1 MTSLSI
7 RVARPTD
14 GRAIADIYGP
24 YVRDT
29 AISFEADPPT
39 SEEMAA
45 RIAATLPT
53 HPYLVAHRQGALVGY
68 AYASAHRERAAY
80 RWSVDVTVYVS
91 QSERRTGVG
100 RALYTPLLGI
110 LRKQG
115 FRSAYAG
122 IALPNPGSIGLHEAM
137 GFQPVGTYKNVGYKH
152 GSWHSVEWWGLELNE
167 NDVGSEEPVPFSSPM
182 IQAALE
188 GRT

>member
-1 MTSLSI
+1 MKPPRI
-7 RVARPTD
+7 RVARRSD
-14 GRAIADIYGP
+14 SRSIAEIYGP

-39 SEEMAA
+39 GDEMAA

-53 HPYLVAHRQGALVGY
+53 YPYLVAHREGAVVGY
-68 AYASAHRERAAY
+68 AYASKHRERAAY

-100 RALYTPLLGI
+100 RALYTPLLFI

-152 GSWHSVEWWGLELNE
+152 GRWHSVGWWGLEFDN
-167 NDVGSEEPVPFSSPM
+167 NDAEPQEPVPFSSPAM
-182 IQAALE
+182 QAALSDAS
-188 GRT
+188 

>member
-1 MTSLSI
+1 MTSSSI
-7 RVARPTD
+7 RVAHPAD
-14 GRAIADIYGP
+14 GLAIAEIYGP

-39 SEEMAA
+39 GEEMAA

-53 HPYLVAHRQGALVGY
+53 HPYLVAHREGAVVGY
-68 AYASAHRERAAY
+68 AYASKHRERAAY

-91 QSERRTGVG
+91 QIERRTGVG
-100 RALYTPLLGI
+100 RALYTTLLGI

-122 IALPNPGSIGLHEAM
+122 ITLPNPGSIGLHEAM
-137 GFQPVGTYKNVGYKH
+137 GFRPAGTYRNAGYKL
-152 GSWHSVEWWGLELNE
+152 GRWHSVGWWALELNE
-167 NDVGSEEPVPFSSPM
+167 TDVEPQEPVPFISPA
-182 IQAALE
+182 IQAALQ